1 MRKTIC
7 RMGFE
12 NTFLASK
19 PLGEHLWRSCQ
30 QQWQGGDRNLGNYG
44 RKIQLSRGI
53 ISMIRTFNRQR
64 KL

>member
-1 MRKTIC
+1 
-7 RMGFE
+7 MGFE

-44 RKIQLSRGI
+44 GKIQLSRGI
-53 ISMIRTFNRQR
+53 ISTILER
-64 KL
+64 L